1 MEERGRLRN
10 LYINMAS
17 GSSTRSISLTICKR
31 FSNGL
36 ECSSKE
42 AKVITCEASFVK
54 IIRGLR
60 MDFYV
65 IAQVKRAYTRNG
77 YNKA

>member
-1 MEERGRLRN
+1 
-10 LYINMAS
+10 MAS

-42 AKVITCEASFVK
+42 EKVITFEASFSK

-60 MDFYV
+60 VDFYV
-65 IAQVKRAYTRNG
+65 IAQVKRAYIRNG

>member
-1 MEERGRLRN
+1 
-10 LYINMAS
+10 MAS
-17 GSSTRSISLTICKR
+17 GSSTRFISLTVCKR

-36 ECSSKE
+36 ECSLKE
-42 AKVITCEASFVK
+42 EKVITCEASFVQ

-60 MDFYV
+60 VYFYV